1 MAPRIQVLVVDD
13 SPTVRRQ
20 LTLAFER
27 MGVACDAVPSAVAGL
42 ERMSAIRYDLVLVDV
57 VMPEVSGGEV
67 SRRIARVLPS
77 AKFLFMSGYSG
88 VEVAAQGVMSE
99 GVHFIQK
106 PFTRQALARKLREAL
121 R

>member
-1 MAPRIQVLVVDD
+1 
-13 SPTVRRQ
+13 
-20 LTLAFER
+20 
-27 MGVACDAVPSAVAGL
+27 
-42 ERMSAIRYDLVLVDV
+42 
-57 VMPEVSGGEV
+57 
-67 SRRIARVLPS
+67 
-77 AKFLFMSGYSG
+77 MSGYSG

>member
-1 MAPRIQVLVVDD
+1 VL
-13 SPTVRRQ
+13 ST
-20 LTLAFER
+20 ASSEE
-27 MGVACDAVPSAVAGL
+27 AVQIATEQGA
-42 ERMSAIRYDLVLVDV
+42 EIDLVFSDV

-67 SRRIARVLPS
+67 SRRIARILPS

-121 R
+121 G